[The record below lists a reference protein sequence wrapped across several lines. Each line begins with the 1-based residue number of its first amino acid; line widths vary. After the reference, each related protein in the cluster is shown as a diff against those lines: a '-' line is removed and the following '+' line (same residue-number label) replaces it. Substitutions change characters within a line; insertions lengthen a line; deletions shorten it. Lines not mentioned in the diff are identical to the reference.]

1 MYNYSTKKSFQFI
14 NVLIIFF
21 NQYFC
26 IMENMRLDRVSK
38 LLQKDLGEILQ
49 HDLRH
54 VTKNSMVTVTK
65 VQVSPDLSIAKVYLS
80 LFATSDKKALL
91 NDIKRRS
98 KEIRGKLGFRIKNQ
112 MRVVPDLQF
121 YEDDSLDYIEN
132 IDQLLND

>member
-1 MYNYSTKKSFQFI
+1 MYNYSTKKSFQLI

-26 IMENMRLDRVSK
+26 SMENMRLDRVSK

-49 HDLRH
+49 YDLKH
-54 VTKNSMVTVTK
+54 VTKKSMVTVTK
-65 VQVSPDLSIAKVYLS
+65 VQVSPDLSLAKVYLS
-80 LFATSDKKALL
+80 LFATSDKKTLL
-91 NDIKRRS
+91 KDIKRHS

-132 IDQLLND
+132 IDQLLKD